1 MKEIGIR
8 LNFTSSGEQK
18 VIKNLKDLEIELAKL
33 QTEIKS
39 YDFGSA
45 KYLEAAQNI
54 QILRSRVDEFDKATE
69 GIGAEKRFRAIG
81 DAVSIATGSFQVL
94 TGILGLVITQE
105 EDLEKVQRAEAA
117 ALQVL
122 NIALGINAINT
133 ALVESATLR
142 ATIAT
147 QASNAIT
154 KTATIVQQGFNAA
167 LKANPIGLIITGI
180 LALTG
185 VVVGLV
191 KVYDEF
197 ISSSKTYTD
206 ELDTNIKL
214 TTEQTKNIGSQVS
227 KLKILEGI
235 VKDETR
241 SQKERKIALEELKEI
256 LPELEKLT
264 LNQADAIDKVAIA
277 VGREISAIK
286 ERARVSALE
295 EQLTAAIAE
304 QLDIEQQLNAASEG
318 TITSLAEVRTA
329 LLLNENAYSNSSFEL
344 QTLIKRFTESERKID
359 KFSQEI
365 QGSSQALNVLSKEG
379 KGAASSVSKTIEIV
393 DEYTKSLEKNTAA
406 LQNYIEELGD
416 LSEAEFTTDAK
427 IIEKQK
433 EIIDRQKSFLE
444 TLRGSLTPV
453 REKLEEEFRD
463 LFLTIIPTEAEQ
475 EEVIDEL
482 ALFVKR
488 IREKDDL
495 LVFNFD
501 KMTYEYQFDFT
512 AERIR
517 NLPGFKN
524 FSQELQKSLIE
535 YFGGIE
541 TRVFAINKILESS
554 GSKRKA
560 DTEDLIAL
568 EDKISISRSEQV
580 KDGRT
585 ATQQK
590 EDELRI
596 ITEGLGL
603 TQAISDNEARIQIE
617 RANFA
622 KATTDTQKKQFT
634 ERIEGLEQEKKL
646 IKEGADAILVSVI
659 NTSNF
664 IDELAK
670 VRTENQSLNIAIR
683 DNKKAIEET
692 FSPDALFQYFSGLES
707 GFDVVITQVAS
718 NFDALYERFGE
729 DGIEAILSGIGAGIE
744 NFEFET
750 KEQVDELIKLLED
763 VGTKIAA
770 AFGGENPFQPLI
782 DGLKKVRQATQKEL
796 TGIQKF
802 LTEEFLNGL
811 SRKDIADKVLEAY
824 SDISSRLAKIIQT
837 NNSLILEQLQS
848 EEISSLAAIGDAND
862 RALEL
867 REAATKDFAE
877 RRFEIEK
884 KARIQELQFSVAQ
897 AIADAAQSVL
907 NALANIP
914 APFGAIYAS
923 GLGLITGAQVL
934 AIRNQLTFAKSQ
946 QFIGRRGGLI
956 SGQSHEGSMGGVPAM
971 LEGGEFV
978 VNRAAVDRYGDLIG
992 DLNSSTG
999 GRKLSI
1005 DDSRLVQAISSQNNT
1020 STPIKTYVLYNDIQN
1035 TQKLNA
1041 KITQLARL

>member
-18 VIKNLKDLEIELAKL
+18 VITNLKDLETELARL
-33 QTEIKS
+33 QTEIKT
-39 YDFGSA
+39 YDFGS
-45 KYLEAAQNI
+45 KQYLEAAQNI
-54 QILRSRVDEFDKATE
+54 QILRSRVDEFEKATE
-69 GIGAEKRFRAIG
+69 GIGAEKRFRALG
-81 DAVSIATGSFQVL
+81 DAINVATGSFQVL
-94 TGILGLVITQE
+94 TGVLGLVITQE

-147 QASNAIT
+147 QAWNAIT
-154 KTATIVQQGFNAA
+154 KTATAVQQAFNTA
-167 LKANPIGLIITGI
+167 LRANPIGLVITGI

-185 VVVGLV
+185 VVVGLI
-191 KVYDEF
+191 KAYDEF

-214 TTEQTKNIGSQVS
+214 TSEQTKNIGSQVS

-318 TITSLAEVRTA
+318 TITSLGEVRTA
-329 LLLNENAYSNSSFEL
+329 LLLNREAYSNSSLEL
-344 QTLIKRFTESERKID
+344 QNLIKRFTESERKINI
-359 KFSQEI
+359 FSQEI
-365 QGSSQALNVLSKEG
+365 EGSSQALNVLTKNE
-379 KGAASSVSKTIEIV
+379 KGAATNLSKTIQVI
-393 DEYTKSLEKNTAA
+393 DAYTKSLEDRTAA
-406 LQNYIEELGD
+406 LQDYIKELDD
-416 LSEAEFTTDAK
+416 LTGVEFQVEAK
-427 IIEKQK
+427 ILEQQN
-433 EIIDRQKSFLE
+433 EIIDRQKTFLQ
-444 TLRGSLTPV
+444 SLTDTLTP
-453 REKLEEEFRD
+453 EKDKLSAEFRE
-463 LFLTIIPTEAEQ
+463 LFLTIIPTDVEQ
-475 EEVIDEL
+475 QKVEDRLFEYFQEVRKFIENTGTDISAFPGFEGLPEELQLSLVEYFEGLNERVSAYNKIIEETGSTEL
-482 ALFVKR
+482 A
-488 IREKDDL
+488 
-495 LVFNFD
+495 
-501 KMTYEYQFDFT
+501 T
-512 AERIR
+512 R
-517 NLPGFKN
+517 NNVLK
-524 FSQELQKSLIE
+524 
-535 YFGGIE
+535 
-541 TRVFAINKILESS
+541 
-554 GSKRKA
+554 
-560 DTEDLIAL
+560 L
-568 EDKISISRSEQV
+568 EDEIAKSRATQVSE
-580 KDGRT
+580 GRT
-585 ATQQK
+585 ANQQRLT
-590 EDELRI
+590 ELNLI
-596 ITEGLGL
+596 KQTFGLNQSIGEL
-603 TQAISDNEARIQIE
+603 DKQIAVQQA
-617 RANFA
+617 FLA
-622 KATTDTQKKQFT
+622 KASTESQKKLYAD
-634 ERIEGLEQEKKL
+634 RIKALQEEKKA
-646 IKEGADAILVSVI
+646 IEDSAVAILSSVE
-659 NTSNF
+659 NTAEFVIALRKVNV
-664 IDELAK
+664 ENAK
-670 VRTENQSLNIAIR
+670 LNKTIQ
-683 DNKKAIEET
+683 DNKEAIEET
-692 FSPDALFQYFSGLES
+692 FSPESLFEYFRGLEG
-707 GFDVVITQVAS
+707 GFDVVLTEVAT
-718 NFDALYERFGE
+718 NFDALLERFGQE
-729 DGIEAILSGIGAGIE
+729 GVEAILNGIGAGIA
-744 NFEFET
+744 NLEFET
-750 KEQVDELIKLLED
+750 REEVDEYIKLLENIGD
-763 VGTKIAA
+763 KIAA
-770 AFGGENPFQPLI
+770 AFGGKNPFQPLI

-811 SRKDIADKVLEAY
+811 SRKDLADKVLDAY
-824 SDISSRLAKIIQT
+824 SDISNRLANIIQT

-848 EEISSLAAIGDAND
+848 EEISSLAAIGDANE

-867 REAATKDFAE
+867 REAATKEFAK

-884 KARIQELQFSVAQ
+884 KARIQELQFSVGQ
-897 AIADAAQSVL
+897 AIADAAQAAL

-914 APFGAIYAS
+914 APFGAIYAG
-923 GLGLITGAQVL
+923 GLAALTGAQIL
-934 AIRNQLTFAKSQ
+934 QIRNQLTFAQSQ
-946 QFIGRRGGLI
+946 QFVGRRGGLI

-1005 DDSRLVQAISSQNNT
+1005 DDSRLVQAIASQSNT

-1035 TQKLNA
+1035 TEKLNA